1 MHRRSIVKSV
11 AVAAVAVPL
20 LAGCSTPDVNAYV
33 GKKPAFELRDYFN
46 GQVQAHGMFR
56 DRSGKV
62 IRRFVV
68 TLDCQWQG
76 DQGVLDESFTY
87 DDGQKQRRIWRLT
100 DHGQGRYTGLADD
113 VVGQAL
119 GQGKGNAFRWQ
130 YTLRQPVDGTVY
142 NVDFDDWLVLIDER
156 TLLNVATMSKLSF
169 RLGEVTLAFTK

>member
-11 AVAAVAVPL
+11 AVAAVAAPL
-20 LAGCSTPDVNAYV
+20 LAGCSTPDVNDYA

-56 DRSGKV
+56 DRSGNV

-113 VVGQAL
+113 VMGQAR

-130 YTLRQPVDGTVY
+130 YTLRLPVDGTVY